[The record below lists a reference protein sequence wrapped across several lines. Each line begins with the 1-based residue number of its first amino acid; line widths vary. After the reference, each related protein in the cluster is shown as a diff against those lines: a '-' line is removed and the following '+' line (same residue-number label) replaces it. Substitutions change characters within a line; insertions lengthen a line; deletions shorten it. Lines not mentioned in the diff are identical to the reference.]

1 MFYITFRCSLPIKS
15 ILKKNPD
22 EFYNLTFLKENALPF
37 MRTWH
42 LEDVINIMI
51 AQETSATLS
60 DFVIFFIRCLEGQE
74 FSCI

>member
-1 MFYITFRCSLPIKS
+1 
-15 ILKKNPD
+15 
-22 EFYNLTFLKENALPF
+22 